1 MFERPELG
9 GGMCQL
15 MTKRH
20 SRIDVAKWARLSPYR
35 KRLTRCGAES
45 RSQWLLASSA
55 CLFFGIAEREQVV
68 ANKGSVE
75 KNSTLSYLRRNLA
88 TPFFPESVPQVARI
102 YVGLVICSGLIF
114 FFHSVYVASQHPD
127 LAWISLVLLTVLAGN
142 FVFTLPATR
151 GRKQSVSV
159 AMGDFFVFLAILSF
173 GPAVATITAVA
184 EGFTMNLRTRVNGSY
199 KQLFN
204 LSQMAL
210 TAFLVSHLFYR
221 IEGRAAPLDPG
232 GDIALFRLLYELG
245 FSAFVYFLLNTGI
258 VSMAMVLTA
267 GESVLRF
274 WRENFTWAWVTQFA
288 GATLAVVT
296 FVYLGEVTLSVI
308 LVAPTVLLV
317 YFAYK
322 ANLDRIK
329 QTQSHLERTRELLTE
344 KTQAEEA
351 LQRAKEELEV
361 RVAQRTSDL
370 SRANRYLTK
379 EIGDRIQADEALAA
393 EKDRLAVTLRSIG
406 DGVIT
411 TDTSGKVDLV
421 NGEAETLTGW
431 TQDAAQN
438 RPLTEVF
445 RIVDSRT
452 GRVLRDIA
460 RKVLRSGTMVSPRS
474 ETTSLVPK
482 EGSERFISHS
492 ASPILGKTGRIVGAV
507 LVFRDVSYQKRM
519 EEELL
524 KAQKMESLG
533 LLAGGIAHDFNN
545 FLAAVLLKSQMGL
558 RVIDQGRSPT
568 QYLRSI
574 EDVAREACDV
584 TQQLLTFAKGG
595 APIKKTASIRNL
607 LLEARKFS
615 LRSTDV
621 RFKFDVT
628 EDLWGAEFDRG
639 QMNQVINNL
648 VMNGEQAMPGGG
660 TLVIQ
665 AHNHQIHEFD
675 FEFELPPG
683 NYIRIS
689 VKDEGVGISAENL
702 KRIFEPYFTTKPEG
716 HGLGLAS
723 VYSIINRHGGRISA
737 KSEVGKGTTFT
748 FCLPAT
754 GETAVSEPEDA
765 TPALIKGSGRV
776 LVMDDDP
783 LLQECAGELLQ
794 ELGYDVDVVSD
805 GQEAVELY
813 KREARLQRPF
823 DVVILDLL
831 VRDGMGGKDAIKRLL
846 EIDPHV
852 NAIVSSGYSSDT
864 VMANPQ
870 KYGFSAVLNKP
881 FTMEKLASVLDQAMA
896 GSSSEARRHAV

>member
-1 MFERPELG
+1 M
-9 GGMCQL
+9 
-15 MTKRH
+15 
-20 SRIDVAKWARLSPYR
+20 ANN
-35 KRLTRCGAES
+35 GA
-45 RSQWLLASSA
+45 
-55 CLFFGIAEREQVV
+55 V
-68 ANKGSVE
+68 N
-75 KNSTLSYLRRNLA
+75 KNSALSYLQRYVG
-88 TPFFPESVPQVARI
+88 TPFFPQSVPHTARI
-102 YVGLVICSGLIF
+102 YIGLVICFGLIF
-114 FFHSVYVASQHPD
+114 FFHSVFVASQHPD
-127 LAWISLVLLTVLAGN
+127 LAWISLVLLTMLASN

-184 EGFTMNLRTRVNGSY
+184 EGFTMNLRTRVVGSY

-210 TAFLVSHLFYR
+210 TAFLVSHFFYL
-221 IEGRAAPLDPG
+221 IEGRVAPLQPG
-232 GDIALFRLLYELG
+232 GDIALFSLLYKLT
-245 FSAFVYFLLNTGI
+245 FCAFVYFLLNTGI

-308 LVAPTVLLV
+308 LVAPVVLLV

-379 EIGDRIQADEALAA
+379 EIGDRIQAEEALAA

-411 TDTSGKVDLV
+411 TDTSGNVDLV
-421 NGEAETLTGW
+421 NAEAERLTGW
-431 TQDAAQN
+431 TQDSA
-438 RPLTEVF
+438 RSMPLAEVF

-452 GRVLRDIA
+452 GRALRDIA
-460 RKVLRSGTMVSPRS
+460 RKVLRTGKMVSPRS
-474 ETTSLVPK
+474 ESISLVPR
-482 EGSERFISHS
+482 EGSERSISHS

-507 LVFRDVSYQKRM
+507 LVFRDVSDQKRM

-558 RVIDQGRSPT
+558 RRIDQGRNPA

-595 APIKKTASIRNL
+595 APIKKAASIRNL

-621 RFKFDVT
+621 RFKFDVA
-628 EDLWGAEFDRG
+628 EDLWAAEFDRG

-648 VMNGEQAMPGGG
+648 VVNGEQAMPGGG
-660 TLVIQ
+660 TLVIR

-683 NYIRIS
+683 DYIRIS
-689 VKDEGVGISAENL
+689 VKDEGVGISTENL
-702 KRIFEPYFTTKPEG
+702 KRVFEPYFTTKPDG
-716 HGLGLAS
+716 HGLGLAG
-723 VYSIINRHGGRISA
+723 VYSIINRHEGRISA
-737 KSEVGKGTTFT
+737 KSEVGKGTTFA

-754 GETAVSEPEDA
+754 GAPAESEPEDVSP
-765 TPALIKGSGRV
+765 TLIKGSGRV

-783 LLQECAGELLQ
+783 LLQECAEELLQ
-794 ELGYDVDVVSD
+794 ELGYDVVVASD
-805 GQEAVELY
+805 GLEAVELY
-813 KREARLQRPF
+813 KREARLQRRF
-823 DVVILDLL
+823 DAVILDLL
-831 VRDGMGGKDAIKRLL
+831 VRDGMGGKAAIKKLL
-846 EIDPHV
+846 QIDPHV

-864 VMANPQ
+864 VMANP
-870 KYGFSAVLNKP
+870 KEHGFNAVLNKP
-881 FTMEKLASVLDQAMA
+881 FTMEKLASVLDQAME
-896 GSSSEARRHAV
+896 GSSNASRRHAV